1 MRFAHVYKEIER
13 PSKAIVEGFR
23 SISAATAH
31 EASGKKGALTSAIKP
46 VAAGMK
52 LCGPALTVL
61 CRGKDNLML
70 HKAIAV
76 AQPGDV
82 LVVATEDKAEA
93 GFWGE
98 IMTVS
103 AQANGIAGL
112 VIDNCVRDAE
122 DIIASGFP
130 VFSRGLSIRGT
141 VKASLGLINHPTVCG
156 EYLVYPGDLVLGD
169 DDGVVIIA
177 LEQAEEVLENSIAR
191 MKDEAQEIEEDIS
204 KGVLTVHFFKDLL
217 DELGLR
223 EE

>member
-1 MRFAHVYKEIER
+1 MKFAHVYNEIER
-13 PSKAIVEGFR
+13 PSNAIIEGFR
-23 SISAATAH
+23 QISSATAH

-52 LCGPALTVL
+52 VCGPALTVL
-61 CRGKDNLML
+61 CRSKDNLML

-122 DIIASGFP
+122 EIENSGFP

-141 VKASLGLINHPTVCG
+141 VKGSLGLINHPTVCG

-169 DDGVVIIA
+169 DDGVVIVA
-177 LEQAEEVLENSIAR
+177 REQAEEVLEKSIAR
-191 MKDEAQEIEEDIS
+191 MQDEAKEIEEDIS
-204 KGVLTVHFFKDLL
+204 KGNLTVHFFKDLL

>member
-1 MRFAHVYKEIER
+1 MKFAHVYNEIER
-13 PSKAIVEGFR
+13 PPTVIVDGFR
-23 SISAATAH
+23 AISSATAH

-46 VAAGMK
+46 VASGMK
-52 LCGPALTVL
+52 VCGPALTVL
-61 CRGKDNLML
+61 CRSRDNLML

-76 AQPGDV
+76 SQPGDV
-82 LVVATEDKAEA
+82 LVVATEDKTEA

-122 DIIASGFP
+122 EIIASGFP
-130 VFSRGLSIRGT
+130 VFSRGLSIKGT
-141 VKASLGLINHPTVCG
+141 VKGSLGLINHPTVCG
-156 EYLVYPGDLVLGD
+156 EYLVYPGDIVLGD
-169 DDGVVIIA
+169 DDGVVVIA
-177 LEQAEEVLENSIAR
+177 REDAEDVLEASIAR
-191 MKDEAQEIEEDIS
+191 MADEAQEIEEDIS

>member
-1 MRFAHVYKEIER
+1 MKFAHVYKEIER
-13 PSKAIVEGFR
+13 PSKVLVEGFAQIP
-23 SISAATAH
+23 SATAH
-31 EASGKKGALTSAIKP
+31 EASGKKGALTSTIKP

-52 LCGPALTVL
+52 VCGPALTVL
-61 CRGKDNLML
+61 CRSKDNLML

-82 LVVATEDKAEA
+82 LVVATEDSAEA

-103 AQANGIAGL
+103 AQANSIAGL

-122 DIIASGFP
+122 HIVASGFP
-130 VFSRGLSIRGT
+130 VFARGLSIRGT

-169 DDGVVIIA
+169 DDGVVIISREEA
-177 LEQAEEVLENSIAR
+177 GEVLENSIAR
-191 MKDEAQEIEEDIS
+191 MADEATEIEEEIR
-204 KGVLTVHFFKDLL
+204 KGVLTVHFFKDRLE
-217 DELGLR
+217 ELGLR

>member
-1 MRFAHVYKEIER
+1 MKFAHVYKEIER
-13 PSKAIVEGFR
+13 PSKATIEGFR
-23 SISAATAH
+23 GISSATAH
-31 EASGKKGALTSAIKP
+31 EASGKKGALMRDIKP
-46 VAAGMK
+46 VVAGMK
-52 LCGPALTVL
+52 ICGPALTVL
-61 CRGKDNLML
+61 CRSKDNLML

-103 AQANGIAGL
+103 AQAHRIAGL

-122 DIIASGFP
+122 HIVSSGFP

-169 DDGVVIIA
+169 DDGVVIVA
-177 LEQAEEVLENSIAR
+177 REQAEEVLEKSIAR
-191 MKDEAQEIEEDIS
+191 MEDEAKEIEEDIS
-204 KGVLTVHFFKDLL
+204 KRVLTVHFFKDLL

>member
-1 MRFAHVYKEIER
+1 MKFAHVYNEIER
-13 PSKAIVEGFR
+13 PSKAIIEGF
-23 SISAATAH
+23 SGISSATAH
-31 EASGKKGALTSAIKP
+31 EASGKKGALTGAIKP
-46 VAAGMK
+46 IAAGMK
-52 LCGPALTVL
+52 VCGPALTVL

-76 AQPGDV
+76 AEAGDV

-141 VKASLGLINHPTVCG
+141 VKGSLGLINHPTVCG
-156 EYLVYPGDLVLGD
+156 EYLVYPGDIVLGD

-177 LEQAEEVLENSIAR
+177 REVAAEVLENSIAR
-191 MKDEAQEIEEDIS
+191 MEDEALEIEEDIS
-204 KGVLTVHFFKDLL
+204 KGKLTAHFFKDLL

>member
-1 MRFAHVYKEIER
+1 MKFSHVYTEIER

-23 SISAATAH
+23 AVSAATAH
-31 EASGKKGALTSAIKP
+31 EASGKRGALTSAIKP

-52 LCGPALTVL
+52 VCGPALTVL
-61 CRGKDNLML
+61 CRSKDNLML

-82 LVVATEDKAEA
+82 LIAATEDRAEA

-112 VIDNCVRDAE
+112 VIDNCVRDAGE
-122 DIIASGFP
+122 IATSGFP

-141 VKASLGLINHPTVCG
+141 VKGSLGLINHPTVCG
-156 EYLVYPGDLVLGD
+156 EALVYPGDLVLGD
-169 DDGVVIIA
+169 EDGVVIVA
-177 LEQAEEVLENSIAR
+177 REAAEEVLE
-191 MKDEAQEIEEDIS
+191 KS
-204 KGVLTVHFFKDLL
+204 KGRGWRRRRKRLKKISA
-217 DELGLR
+217 R
-223 EE
+223 AP

>member
-1 MRFAHVYKEIER
+1 MKFAHVYKEIER
-13 PSKAIVEGFR
+13 PSPEIIEGFKQ
-23 SISAATAH
+23 ISAATAH
-31 EASGKKGALTSAIKP
+31 EASGKKGAMTSAIKP

-52 LCGPALTVL
+52 VCGPALTVL
-61 CRGKDNLML
+61 CRRKDNLML

-82 LVVATEDKAEA
+82 LVVATEDRSEA

-112 VIDNCVRDAE
+112 VIDNCVRDAA
-122 DIIASGFP
+122 DIVASRFP
-130 VFSRGLSIRGT
+130 VFSRGLSIKGT
-141 VKASLGLINHPTVCG
+141 VKGSLGLINHPTVCG
-156 EYLVYPGDLVLGD
+156 DFLVYPGDLVLGD
-169 DDGVVIIA
+169 DDGVVIVA
-177 LEQAEEVLENSIAR
+177 REQAAKVLAQSIER
-191 MKDEAQEIEEDIS
+191 MEAEAKEIEEDIS
-204 KGVLTVHFFKDLL
+204 MGNLTVHFFKDLL